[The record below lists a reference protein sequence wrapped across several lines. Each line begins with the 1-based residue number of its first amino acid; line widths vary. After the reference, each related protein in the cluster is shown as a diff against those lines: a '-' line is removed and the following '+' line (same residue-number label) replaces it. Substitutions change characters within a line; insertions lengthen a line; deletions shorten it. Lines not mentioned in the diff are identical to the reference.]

1 MNTMNISNKRNVLM
15 ASLVSLPACQSRD
28 DDTDWFPTVDLTET
42 SQEYVFEVDLPGL
55 KPGEVRVHVDN
66 DGLSISGQRMPR
78 HQGGSNVRVERPSG
92 AFVRHLP
99 LPQDADGE
107 IHATFYDGVL
117 ELRVPRAH
125 PDREPAEDRLSDP
138 NWETLAIWGYT
149 VLIFAALIF
158 CIYIILAKC
167 NGDWP
172 F

>member
-1 MNTMNISNKRNVLM
+1 M
-15 ASLVSLPACQSRD
+15 ASLVSVPACQSRD
-28 DDTDWFPTVDLTET
+28 DDTDWFPAVDLTET

-66 DGLSISGQRMPR
+66 DALSISGQRLPT
-78 HQGGSNVRVERPSG
+78 HQGGRNARLERPSG

-107 IHATFYDGVL
+107 IHATFYGGVL

-125 PDREPAEDRLSDP
+125 PDSEPAEDRPSDL

-149 VLIFAALIF
+149 VLIFAALFF

-167 NGDWP
+167 NGDWT